1 MLALRY
7 GASPELRFDNR
18 CHVLLDGRQ
27 VAEFSLK
34 CIEKPSEVVTAT
46 VDFPPGRHELMF
58 VPVGIFSVYSLE
70 VR

>member
-1 MLALRY
+1 M
-7 GASPELRFDNR
+7 
-18 CHVLLDGRQ
+18 LLDGRQ